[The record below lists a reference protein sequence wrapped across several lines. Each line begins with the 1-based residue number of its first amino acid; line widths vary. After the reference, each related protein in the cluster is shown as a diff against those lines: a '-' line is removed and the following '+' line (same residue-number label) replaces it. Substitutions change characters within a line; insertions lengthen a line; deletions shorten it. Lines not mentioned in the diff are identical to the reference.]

1 MCALVYF
8 WIHIFI
14 TDLASKMNVYH
25 ELIFAS
31 AESRRLSNL
40 GSFLSNPF
48 VYMIFFFS
56 SSIDFFIL
64 CNTKW
69 KVEKKKQVSLKRR
82 KNKKIPTAKREFT
95 QSFFS
100 PLLQLTN
107 HLLLLS
113 HPTLDKL
120 ARRRRRSLK
129 FSRLFLLY

>member
-8 WIHIFI
+8 WIHIFL

-40 GSFLSNPF
+40 GSFLTNPF
-48 VYMIFFFS
+48 VYDLLFFLLNRLFY
-56 SSIDFFIL
+56 FVYY
-64 CNTKW
+64 TKW